1 MTPLVTPPLS
11 EEDVNEYP
19 LSDCISC
26 LVTEKLNTSYELTL
40 TYPLNGANFAHVK
53 EKSMI
58 KAYPNIA
65 DGYQPFYVY
74 YVSRPINGIVTV
86 KAEHQAYMG
95 GNVICR
101 GMTQL
106 CKGNTASNIIS
117 YLNTETQLSPLVTGA
132 VYSTDISSSIEADF
146 DYKQPI
152 QARRV
157 IADAAAL
164 FGGQWKFN
172 ANLAQ
177 LKARRGQD
185 RGFTVEYGVN
195 ARSLT
200 TERDITVQYT
210 HICPYWVGDAVISTG
225 GSETMERK
233 NVFMTNP
240 YYALS
245 NETQWHFKPY
255 MLDCTSL
262 FPNVPTEQEL
272 SNAAAAFAIDPSN
285 KELLNGKDLNI
296 NLDFAVL
303 KKTLEYINDSSYPA
317 SNDAVEIGDTVYVT
331 SRYGENYETV
341 CVSATFDSL
350 REIYTAIELAPAASL
365 QRRTRSVT
373 KAPLITPAN
382 KSTAYTIAELQRQVT
397 EKAEQ
402 PPVPDRVEKVSDN
415 EVFALYGNKKETWK
429 ADGTGNERHN
439 FRKIITEV
447 TP

>member
-11 EEDVNEYP
+11 EGDASEYQ

-26 LVTEKLNTSYELTL
+26 SVTEKLNTSYELTL
-40 TYPLNGANFAHVK
+40 TYPLTGANFAHVK

-101 GMTQL
+101 GLTQL
-106 CKGNTASNIIS
+106 SKGNTASSIIS

-146 DYKQPI
+146 EYKQPT

-157 IADAAAL
+157 ISDAAVL

-210 HICPYWVGDAVISTG
+210 HICPYWVGDAVTSTA

-233 NVFMTNP
+233 NIFMASP

-245 NETQWHFKPY
+245 NETQWHFNPY
-255 MLDCTSL
+255 MLDCSNM
-262 FPNVPTEQEL
+262 FSNAPTEQEL
-272 SNAAAAFAIDPSN
+272 SNAASSFAADPSN
-285 KELLNGKDLNI
+285 KELLSGNDTTIK
-296 NLDFAVL
+296 LDFVAL
-303 KKTLEYINDSSYPA
+303 KKTMEYINDPNYLA
-317 SNDAVEIGDTVYVT
+317 SNDAVEIGDTVSVST
-331 SRYGENYETV
+331 RYSENYEAI

-350 REIYTAIELAPAASL
+350 REMYTAIELAPAESVR
-365 QRRTRSVT
+365 RRTRSAV
-373 KAPLITPAN
+373 KSPFIASSN
-382 KSTAYTIAELQRQVT
+382 KNTAYTIAEIQNKLSKKE
-397 EKAEQ
+397 EKPAI
-402 PPVPDRVEKVSDN
+402 PDRIEKVSDN
-415 EVFALYGNKKETWK
+415 EVFAVYGNKKEIWR
-429 ADGTGNERHN
+429 ADGSGNERHN
-439 FRKIITEV
+439 FRRIVEV
-447 TP
+447 IP